1 MTLSELDPEIEQEA
15 KIFSRGS
22 ESQFRRA
29 MRRMIHTRSA
39 QVGLALVLTF
49 LIIGLLAPVVW
60 PYNARADLDLKARL
74 QPPTTSHPF
83 GTDDLGRDV
92 LRRVVHGARVSL
104 RVAVL
109 VVLISMTFGT
119 MLGLIAGMF
128 GGFVDTIIMRSMDV
142 MLSFPYVL
150 LAIALVA
157 ALGPGLRNA
166 MIAIGIVYIPPYARL
181 ARSMALS
188 IREEDYVLAARAL
201 GAGQRRILF
210 THILPNG
217 LSPLIVMSTLSMG
230 TAVLDAAALGFL
242 GLGQQPP
249 FPEWG
254 KMLVDSMQFILSGSW
269 WVMLFPGLAIM
280 FTVLGFNLLGDGL
293 RDALDPRLRI
303 G

>member
-1 MTLSELDPEIEQEA
+1 MTVSIADNEYDVQGA
-15 KIFSRGS
+15 FKRGS
-22 ESQFRRA
+22 ESQFKRALRRTLK
-29 MRRMIHTRSA
+29 TRSA

-49 LIIGLLAPVVW
+49 LFIGLFAPILW
-60 PYNARADLDLKARL
+60 PYDARTDLDLRSRL
-74 QPPTTSHPF
+74 QPPSREHPF

-92 LRRVVHGARVSL
+92 LTRVVHGARVSL
-104 RVAVL
+104 QVGVMVVA
-109 VVLISMTFGT
+109 ISLSIGT
-119 MLGLIAGMF
+119 MLGLVAGML
-128 GGFVDTIIMRSMDV
+128 GGVLDSFIMRVMDV

-181 ARSMALS
+181 ARSMALQ
-188 IREEDYVLAARAL
+188 IREEDFVLAARAL
-201 GAGQRRILF
+201 GANQRRILF

-217 LSPLIVMSTLSMG
+217 LSPLIVMATLSMG

-249 FPEWG
+249 YPEWG

-280 FTVLGFNLLGDGL
+280 LTVLGFNLLGDGL
-293 RDALDPRLRI
+293 RDALDPRLRL
-303 G
+303 

>member
-1 MTLSELDPEIEQEA
+1 MTQTDTAVSIEIQN
-15 KIFSRGS
+15 RGS

-29 MRRMIHTRSA
+29 MRRMIRTRSA
-39 QVGLALVLTF
+39 QVGLALVLSF
-49 LIIGLLAPVVW
+49 LIIGLMAPVVW

-74 QPPTTSHPF
+74 QSPSLEHPF

-109 VVLISMTFGT
+109 VVLISMSFGSF
-119 MLGLIAGMF
+119 LGLVAGMT
-128 GGFVDTIIMRSMDV
+128 GGFIDTVIMRAMDI

-181 ARSMALS
+181 ARSMALQ

-201 GAGQRRILF
+201 GVGQRRILF

-217 LSPLIVMSTLSMG
+217 LSPLIVMGTLSMG

-280 FTVLGFNLLGDGL
+280 LTVLGFNLLGDGL

-303 G
+303 D

>member
-1 MTLSELDPEIEQEA
+1 MTITETNPNIEI
-15 KIFSRGS
+15 SNRGT

-29 MRRMIHTRSA
+29 LRRTLRTRSA
-39 QVGLALVLTF
+39 QVGLTIVVFFLLVGIF
-49 LIIGLLAPVVW
+49 APIVW
-60 PYNARADLDLKARL
+60 PYNARADLNLKARL
-74 QPPTTSHPF
+74 NPPSLEHPF
-83 GTDDLGRDV
+83 GTDDLGRD
-92 LRRVVHGARVSL
+92 LLHRVVYGANVSL

-109 VVLISMTFGT
+109 VVLISMSFGT
-119 MLGLIAGMF
+119 MLGLIAGLS
-128 GGFVDTIIMRSMDV
+128 GGIIDSIIMRTMDI
-142 MLSFPYVL
+142 MLAFPYVL

-188 IREEDYVLAARAL
+188 AREEDYVMAARAL

-217 LSPLIVMSTLSMG
+217 LSPIIVMATLSMG

-249 FPEWG
+249 YPEWG

-280 FTVLGFNLLGDGL
+280 LTVLGFNLLGDGL
-293 RDALDPRLRI
+293 RDALDPRLLL
-303 G
+303 

>member
-1 MTLSELDPEIEQEA
+1 MTITETNPNIEI
-15 KIFSRGS
+15 SNRGT

-29 MRRMIHTRSA
+29 LRRTLRTRSA
-39 QVGLALVLTF
+39 QVGLTIVAFF
-49 LIIGLLAPVVW
+49 LIVGIFAPIVW
-60 PYNARADLDLKARL
+60 PYNARADLNLKARL
-74 QPPTTSHPF
+74 NPPSLEHPF
-83 GTDDLGRDV
+83 GTDDLGRD
-92 LRRVVHGARVSL
+92 LLHRVVYGANVSL

-109 VVLISMTFGT
+109 VVLISMSFGT
-119 MLGLIAGMF
+119 MLGLIAGLS
-128 GGFVDTIIMRSMDV
+128 GGIVDSIIMRIMDI
-142 MLSFPYVL
+142 MLAFPYVL

-188 IREEDYVLAARAL
+188 AREEDYVMAARAL
-201 GAGQRRILF
+201 GAGRRRILF

-217 LSPLIVMSTLSMG
+217 LSPIIVMATLSMG

-249 FPEWG
+249 YPEWG

-280 FTVLGFNLLGDGL
+280 LTVLGFNLLGDGL
-293 RDALDPRLRI
+293 RDALDPRLLL
-303 G
+303 

>member
-1 MTLSELDPEIEQEA
+1 MITEPSVVPTSVPLRPRQ
-15 KIFSRGS
+15 
-22 ESQFRRA
+22 SQFNRA
-29 MRRMIHTRSA
+29 FHRTLRSRSA
-39 QVGLALVLTF
+39 QMGIALVSLF
-49 LIIGLLAPVVW
+49 LLIGLLAPIVN
-60 PYNARADLDLKARL
+60 PYDARTDLNLKERL
-74 QPPTTSHPF
+74 QAPTPAHPF

-109 VVLISMTFGT
+109 AVMISTIVGT
-119 MLGLIAGMF
+119 MLGLVAGLV
-128 GGFVDTIIMRSMDV
+128 GGLVDNVIMRAMDI

-157 ALGPGLRNA
+157 ALGPGLRNT

-181 ARSMALS
+181 ARSMALTS
-188 IREEDYVLAARAL
+188 REEDYVLAARSL
-201 GAGQRRILF
+201 GAKELRILF
-210 THILPNG
+210 VHILPNG
-217 LSPLIVMSTLSMG
+217 LSPIIVLSTLSMG
-230 TAVLDAAALGFL
+230 TAILDAAALGFL

-280 FTVLGFNLLGDGL
+280 LTVLGFNLLGDGL
-293 RDALDPRLRI
+293 RDALDPRLLL
-303 G
+303 

>member
-1 MTLSELDPEIEQEA
+1 MTSSNTTTPPVI
-15 KIFSRGS
+15 SNRGH
-22 ESQFRRA
+22 ESQFHRALRRT
-29 MRRMIHTRSA
+29 MRTRSA
-39 QVGLALVLTF
+39 QIGLSMVLVF
-49 LIIGLLAPVVW
+49 LIVGFLAPVVW
-60 PYNARADLDLKARL
+60 PYNARADLDLRARL
-74 QPPTTSHPF
+74 QPPSQEHIF
-83 GTDDLGRDV
+83 GTDDLGRD
-92 LRRVVHGARVSL
+92 LFRRVVHGANVSL

-109 VVLISMTFGT
+109 VVLISMGFGS
-119 MLGLIAGMF
+119 MLGLTAGLV
-128 GGFVDTIIMRSMDV
+128 GGKTDTVIMRFMDV
-142 MLSFPYVL
+142 MLAFPYVL

-188 IREEDYVLAARAL
+188 AREEDYVMAARAL

-217 LSPLIVMSTLSMG
+217 LSPIIVMATLSMG

-249 FPEWG
+249 YPEWG

-280 FTVLGFNLLGDGL
+280 LTVLGFNLLGDGL
-293 RDALDPRLRI
+293 RDALDPRLRL
-303 G
+303 

>member
-1 MTLSELDPEIEQEA
+1 MTVSIADNEIESGEL
-15 KIFSRGS
+15 FTRGS
-22 ESQFRRA
+22 ESQLKRALRRT
-29 MRRMIHTRSA
+29 IKTRSA
-39 QVGLALVLTF
+39 QVGLVLVLGF
-49 LIIGLLAPVVW
+49 LLIGIFAPIVS
-60 PYNARADLDLKARL
+60 PYNARTDLNLKERL
-74 QPPTTSHPF
+74 QPPSKEHPF

-92 LRRVVHGARVSL
+92 LTRVVHGARVSL
-104 RVAVL
+104 QVGVMVVA
-109 VVLISMTFGT
+109 ISLSIGT
-119 MLGLIAGMF
+119 ILGLIAGLF
-128 GGFVDTIIMRSMDV
+128 GGIWDSFIMRVMDV

-181 ARSMALS
+181 ARSMALTA
-188 IREEDYVLAARAL
+188 REEDYVLAAQAL
-201 GAGQRRILF
+201 GAGRRRILF

-217 LSPLIVMSTLSMG
+217 LSPIIVMATLSMG
-230 TAVLDAAALGFL
+230 TAILDAAALGFL

-249 FPEWG
+249 YPEWG
-254 KMLVDSMQFILSGSW
+254 KMLVDSIQFILSGSW

-280 FTVLGFNLLGDGL
+280 LTVLGFNLLGDGL